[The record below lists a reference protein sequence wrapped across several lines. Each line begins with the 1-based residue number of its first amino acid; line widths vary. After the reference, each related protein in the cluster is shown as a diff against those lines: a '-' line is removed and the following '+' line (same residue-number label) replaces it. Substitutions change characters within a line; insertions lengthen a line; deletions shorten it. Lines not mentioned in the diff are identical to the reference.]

1 MNSKIAS
8 DERDD
13 FSERLCSALVRAGCS
28 LSPTVFS
35 QEFNLRTNG
44 LAISPHAAR
53 KWLRGEAFPTQ
64 DKLVVLSRWLILSP
78 QWLRYGEE
86 CATEHDD
93 AANAPEGLPHDDLIL
108 LNDMHLLD
116 ERSREIV
123 KDLVASLLR
132 ITRRGQKRTTG
143 SKGGRG
149 AASGGRDMHIGNPN
163 GPP

>member
-13 FSERLCSALVRAGCS
+13 FSKRLCSALLRAGCS
-28 LSPTVFS
+28 VSPTVFA
-35 QEFNLRTNG
+35 QEFNLRTDG
-44 LAISPHAAR
+44 FAITSHAAR
-53 KWLRGEAFPTQ
+53 KWLRGDAIPTQ
-64 DKLVVLSRWLILSP
+64 DKLGVFSRWLILSP

-86 CATEHDD
+86 CATVNDH
-93 AANAPEGLPHDDLIL
+93 AANDHKGLPRDDLAL

-132 ITRRGQKRTTG
+132 ITRRGRKRTTRNK
-143 SKGGRG
+143 SERG
-149 AASGGRDMHIGNPN
+149 AASGGRDLNIANPTDQC
-163 GPP
+163 